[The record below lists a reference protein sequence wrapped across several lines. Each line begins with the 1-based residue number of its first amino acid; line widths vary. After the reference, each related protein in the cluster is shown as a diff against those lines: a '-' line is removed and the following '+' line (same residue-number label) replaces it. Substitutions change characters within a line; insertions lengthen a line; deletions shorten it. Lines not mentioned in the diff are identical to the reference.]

1 MIYDVRVGALLDGSQ
16 EIYTI
21 IQSVEAS
28 SVQGAAEQ
36 VVRSFEDGAEGHEED
51 WYDGDNDECVDW
63 KFDGEHTVEIDPV
76 VVVTQVVTVDHKA
89 TIKIITE

>member
-28 SVQGAAEQ
+28 SAQD
-36 VVRSFEDGAEGHEED
+36 DGAEGHEED

-63 KFDGEHTVEIDPV
+63 QFDGEHTVEIDPV
-76 VVVTQVVTVDHKA
+76 VGVTQAVTVDHKA

>member
-28 SVQGAAEQ
+28 SAQEAAEQ
-36 VVRSFEDGAEGHEED
+36 VVRGFVDGAEGHEED

-63 KFDGEHTVEIDPV
+63 HFDGEHAVEIDPV
-76 VVVTQVVTVDHKA
+76 VGVTQTVTVDHKA

>member
-1 MIYDVRVGALLDGSQ
+1 MIYDVRVGAILDGSQ

-21 IQSVEAS
+21 QSVEAS
-28 SVQGAAEQ
+28 SAQEAAEQ
-36 VVRSFEDGAEGHEED
+36 VVRGFEDGAEGHEED

-63 KFDGEHTVEIDPV
+63 QFDGEHTVEIDPV
-76 VVVTQVVTVDHKA
+76 VRVTQAVTVDHKA